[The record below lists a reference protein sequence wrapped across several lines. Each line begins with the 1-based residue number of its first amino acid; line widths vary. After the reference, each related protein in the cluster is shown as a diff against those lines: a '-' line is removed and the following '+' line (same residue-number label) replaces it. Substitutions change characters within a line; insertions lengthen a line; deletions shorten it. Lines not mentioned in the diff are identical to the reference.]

1 LSRERESMSE
11 MKMVVGLGNPGEEYA
26 KTRHNAGFWVIDS
39 LGEVLKRD
47 KDTDVSKLGTLAD
60 VRREKFGGLVGEGES
75 GNKKLIFLKP
85 MEFMNNSGQA
95 VATAVGF
102 YKLAPSDLLVISDDL
117 ALDPGVIR
125 LRAKGS
131 SGGHNGLADI
141 IEKLGTEQFARLR
154 IGIGKNEFEPA
165 EAYVLKR
172 PSDQQKAQ
180 LDAGVKKACEAAI
193 WWIKNG
199 IESAMNRFNEKIET
213 EK

>member
-1 LSRERESMSE
+1 MSE
-11 MKMVVGLGNPGEEYA
+11 IKMVVGLGNPGDEHA

-39 LGEVLKRD
+39 LGEFLKRD
-47 KDTDVSKLGTLAD
+47 KDADVSKLGTLTD
-60 VRREKFGGLVGEGES
+60 VRRKKFGGLVGEGEF

-102 YKLAPSDLLVISDDL
+102 YKVALSHLLVISDDL
-117 ALDPGVIR
+117 ALEPGVIR

-141 IEKLGTEQFARLR
+141 IEKLGTENFSRLR
-154 IGIGKNEFEPA
+154 IGIGKNEFELA
-165 EAYVLKR
+165 EVYVLKR
-172 PSDQQKAQ
+172 PTDEQKPQ
-180 LDAGVKKACEAAI
+180 LKSGVKKACEAAV

-199 IESAMNRFNEKIET
+199 IESAMNRFNEKIEA

>member
-1 LSRERESMSE
+1 
-11 MKMVVGLGNPGEEYA
+11 MVVGLGNPGEEYA

-39 LGEVLKRD
+39 LGQALKRD
-47 KDTDVSKLGTLAD
+47 KEADVSKLGTLAD
-60 VRREKFGGLVGEGES
+60 VRRKKFGGLVGEGEFE
-75 GNKKLIFLKP
+75 NKKLIFLKP

-117 ALDPGVIR
+117 ALDPGIIR

-141 IEKLGTEQFARLR
+141 IEKLGTEEFNRLR
-154 IGIGKNEFEPA
+154 IGIGKNEREPS
-165 EAYVLKR
+165 EVYVLQR
-172 PSDQQKAQ
+172 PTKEQQMQ
-180 LDAGVKKACEAAI
+180 LEAGVKKACEAAV

-199 IESAMNRFNEKIET
+199 IESAMNRFNEKIEA

>member
-1 LSRERESMSE
+1 MSE
-11 MKMVVGLGNPGEEYA
+11 IKMVVGLGNPGDEYA

-39 LGEVLKRD
+39 LGDVLKRD
-47 KDTDVSKLGTLAD
+47 KDADISKLGTLTD
-60 VRREKFGGLVGEGES
+60 VRRKKFGGLVGEGEFAD
-75 GNKKLIFLKP
+75 KKLIFLKP
-85 MEFMNNSGQA
+85 LEFMNNSGQA

-102 YKLAPSDLLVISDDL
+102 YKLSPSDLLVISDDL

-131 SGGHNGLADI
+131 SGGHNGLTDI
-141 IEKLGTEQFARLR
+141 IEKLGTENFSRLR

-165 EAYVLKR
+165 EVYVLKR
-172 PSDQQKAQ
+172 PTDEQKTQ
-180 LDAGVKKACEAAI
+180 LDTGVKKACEAVV

-199 IESAMNRFNEKIET
+199 IESAMNRYNEKIEA